1 MRVEFCAL
9 GKSCGI
15 MRRFSTATAMVVFAL
30 AMPAQAEAPN
40 AHVDPPPLPE
50 LNGGGPIDSR
60 VVPVM
65 APVEFVSHHSMIL
78 GGRPVKFTVTAGETQ
93 LLNDNGL
100 PIGALFS
107 YSYIKDAK
115 GSTRP
120 VIFITCGG
128 PGSSS
133 DSLHLALGAWRL
145 DPLRTTNV
153 DGQQPFST
161 PPFPLVENPHSPLDV
176 ADLVFIDPIGTGYS
190 RPIGQGTTADFWGV
204 DEDSDM
210 LAQFI
215 ELWLHKYNRWDSP
228 KFFAGESYGGTR
240 AALLALAL
248 AGGANFQGYD
258 RGISLNGVISL
269 SNNLGMPGIGN
280 NGVGTTKYL
289 AFQLPSYA
297 AAAWY
302 HNSIDRKN
310 RSLEAFYA
318 EVTQFAGSDYLVAL
332 EKDKDG
338 NLAPEERARTIAK
351 LVEFTGVRAELW
363 QKQLTMTGA
372 EFAKELLAARGLDVS
387 AYDARFTMP
396 ADARAVDMSADDPL
410 LARLF
415 NLYAMGYRKLEGLLG
430 IAIDRPHPIVRLRDL
445 ATRWNYRHKTP
456 IMGEPLAGSSADEL
470 AVAMRRNDRMY
481 LMVATGYFDL
491 LMTPALADY
500 ATSFARI
507 PRERLVIK
515 RYASGHQPYFDSTA
529 FADDVRAFVKLA
541 APNGGAQ

>member
-1 MRVEFCAL
+1 MSTLAL
-9 GKSCGI
+9 SEVSRSEAAI
-15 MRRFSTATAMVVFAL
+15 FSTIAL
-30 AMPAQAEAPN
+30 AVLLAGIAQPHAAAPVEAP
-40 AHVDPPPLPE
+40 PFPE
-50 LNGGGPIDSR
+50 IKSGGAIDSR
-60 VVPVM
+60 V
-65 APVEFVSHHSMIL
+65 APVTAPIQFVSHHSMVL
-78 GGRPVKFTVTAGETQ
+78 DGRPVKFTVIAGETH
-93 LLNDNGL
+93 LLNDNGV

-107 YSYIKDAK
+107 YSYIKDVK
-115 GSTRP
+115 GPSTRP

-133 DSLHLALGAWRL
+133 DFLHLALGAWRL
-145 DPLRTTNV
+145 DPRRLV
-153 DGQQPFST
+153 VEDGQQPYST

-176 ADLVFIDPIGTGYS
+176 ADLVFIAPIGTGYS
-190 RPIGQGTTADFWGV
+190 RPIGQGTPGDFWGL

-215 ELWLHKYNRWDSP
+215 ELWLVKHSRWDSP
-228 KFFAGESYGGTR
+228 KFFLGESYGGTR
-240 AALLALAL
+240 AALLARSL

-269 SNNLGMPGIGN
+269 SNSLGMPGFGN

-302 HNSIDRKN
+302 HNSIDRKG

-318 EVTQFAGSDYLVAL
+318 EVTRFAGSDYLAAL
-332 EKDKDG
+332 EKEKDS

-351 LVEFTGVRAELW
+351 LVEFTGVGADLW
-363 QKQLTMTGA
+363 QKQLAMTGP
-372 EFAKELLAARGLDVS
+372 EFAKVALAARGLDVS

-410 LARLF
+410 LARAF
-415 NLYAMGYRKLEGLLG
+415 NLYAMGYRKLEGMLG
-430 IAIDRPHPIVRLRDL
+430 IAIDRPHPTVRLRDL
-445 ATRWNYRHKTP
+445 SSQWNYAHKTP
-456 IMGEPLAGSSADEL
+456 VMGEPLAVSSADEL
-470 AVAMRRNDRMY
+470 AVVMRRNDRMY

-500 ATSFARI
+500 VTSLARI

-515 RYASGHQPYFDSTA
+515 RYASGHQPYIDSTA
-529 FADDVRAFVKLA
+529 FADDVRAFVKVA
-541 APNGGAQ
+541 APNVGAQ